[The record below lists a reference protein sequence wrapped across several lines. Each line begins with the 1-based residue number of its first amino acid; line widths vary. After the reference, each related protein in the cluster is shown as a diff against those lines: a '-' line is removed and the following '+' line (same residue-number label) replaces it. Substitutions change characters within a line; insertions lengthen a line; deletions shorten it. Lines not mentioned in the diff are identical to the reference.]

1 MRDFGGRL
9 LSVIAAVLVVILG
22 FVSFRQ
28 HLVQPRYQLPGR
40 AYVVKKTYKNN
51 PQVNAAAPNQQG
63 QPGQQPGQQ
72 SGQNQTTTEYY
83 VFDKNR
89 DQGHVIVTSDKK
101 TAIKALKNSDSFDSV
116 YQNQSNDKVPNSGT
130 TWTYDANHHGFTV
143 MSAPTSDQS
152 HTTNNLHAKKIKVK
166 HGKVIGHIVDD
177 TANGQSET
185 VKMQRLDV
193 KK

>member
-22 FVSFRQ
+22 FISFRQ

-63 QPGQQPGQQ
+63 QPGQQLGQQ
-72 SGQNQTTTEYY
+72 PGQNQTTTEYY

-101 TAIKALKNSDSFDSV
+101 TAI
-116 YQNQSNDKVPNSGT
+116 
-130 TWTYDANHHGFTV
+130 
-143 MSAPTSDQS
+143 
-152 HTTNNLHAKKIKVK
+152 
-166 HGKVIGHIVDD
+166 
-177 TANGQSET
+177 
-185 VKMQRLDV
+185 
-193 KK
+193 